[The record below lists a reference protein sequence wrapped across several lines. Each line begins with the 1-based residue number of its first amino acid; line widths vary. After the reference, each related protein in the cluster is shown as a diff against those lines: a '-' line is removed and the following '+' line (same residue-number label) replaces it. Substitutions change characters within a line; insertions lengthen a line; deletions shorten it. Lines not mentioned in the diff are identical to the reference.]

1 MDLTDV
7 RGREGCGTLLAGPRF
22 KACPRVLQGVAYWY
36 VLHTIGVRLR
46 LNKNTTSLH
55 KWDLLASIFLVFY
68 ACYFSHIHIVSY
80 KIITITST
88 E

>member
-36 VLHTIGVRLR
+36 V
-46 LNKNTTSLH
+46 
-55 KWDLLASIFLVFY
+55 
-68 ACYFSHIHIVSY
+68 
-80 KIITITST
+80 
-88 E
+88 